1 MTRRPNGNSSPPPTP
16 MKNILL
22 ILSAALLASCSTLS
36 SGGRDP
42 LSNAD
47 IPPARA
53 LELLKEGNARYVQ
66 GRHAG
71 GQDAAHRRSLLTKG
85 QYPFAVILGCA
96 DSRTAPEILF
106 DQSLGDLF
114 VCRVAGN
121 VTDPVVLGSI
131 EYAVEHLKC
140 PLVVVLGH
148 TGCGAVKA
156 AVGGGHAEGN
166 IAALIGHVHAGSQLP
181 ADPTAKVDAGVANNA
196 RHQKV
201 SLTSRSAVI
210 RKLVDAGKVQVA
222 SGVYSLETGEVT
234 WQ

>member
-1 MTRRPNGNSSPPPTP
+1 
-16 MKNILL
+16 MKHCLL
-22 ILSAALLASCSTLS
+22 VLGAALLASCSTLPS
-36 SGGRDP
+36 GGGRDL

-53 LELLKEGNARYVQ
+53 LELLKEGNARYVK
-66 GRHAG
+66 GRHES
-71 GQDAAHRRSLLTKG
+71 GQKPAQRRALLAKG

-106 DQSLGDLF
+106 DQNLGDLF

-131 EYAVEHLKC
+131 EYAAEHLKC
-140 PLVVVLGH
+140 PLIVVLGH

-166 IAALIGHVHAGSQLP
+166 IAALIEHVHAGSSLP
-181 ADPTAKVDAGVANNA
+181 ADPGAKVDAGVVNNA
-196 RHQKV
+196 RYQKA
-201 SLTSRSAVI
+201 SLTQRSAVL
-210 RKLVDAGKVQVA
+210 RKLVAEGKVQVA
-222 SGVYSLETGEVT
+222 SGIYSLETGEVT